1 LIWNNFRRPALAV
14 PDIQFPLGSISR
26 GRKNMNAPHPMQ
38 ALMPVQRLPFT
49 VRAVRHER
57 ELRKAVDVRQRAYG
71 RHVPE
76 LGALLREPEPQDRDA
91 GNVVLLAESRLDG
104 APLGTLRIQTNRHR
118 PLALEGSVE
127 LPDWLAGAS
136 LAEATRLG
144 VAEGRVGR
152 MVKTMLFKAL
162 YLHCL
167 AEDIDWMVIGARSPL
182 DRMYAGLLFEDVFP
196 GRGYVP
202 LKHAGN
208 LPHRILGFELASA
221 QARWSAARHP
231 LLELFVGTRH
241 PDIEVGVRVPRLR
254 PGTSRHE
261 APAALAA

>member
-1 LIWNNFRRPALAV
+1 LIWNNFRRPALAL
-14 PDIQFPLGSISR
+14 PDIQFPVGSISQEEE
-26 GRKNMNAPHPMQ
+26 NMNAPHSLE

-49 VRAVRHER
+49 IRAVRHDR
-57 ELRKAVDVRQRAYG
+57 QLLKAVDIRQRAYG

-76 LGALLREPEPQDRDA
+76 LGALLRQPEPQDRDS

-104 APLGTLRIQTNRHR
+104 APLGTLRIQTNRFR
-118 PLALEGSVE
+118 PLALESSVA
-127 LPDWLAGAS
+127 LPEWLAGAS

-144 VAEGRVGR
+144 VAEGRIGR
-152 MVKTMLFKAL
+152 VVKTMLFKAF
-162 YLHCL
+162 YQHCL
-167 AEDIDWMVIGARSPL
+167 AEEIDWMVIGARAPL

-208 LPHRILGFELASA
+208 LPHRILGFEMASA
-221 QARWSAARHP
+221 EARWSAARHP

-241 PDIEVGVRVPRLR
+241 PDIEVGARR
-254 PGTSRHE
+254 PGLRTGALRHE